1 MRVTTVILLC
11 PAYVRG
17 AYAAVGQSFSHQEKL
32 FLDQGGHDVA
42 NGVLGNAAA
51 KNVVGLVVAPAARV
65 NSL

>member
-11 PAYVRG
+11 PAYVCG
-17 AYAAVGQSFSHQEKL
+17 AYATVGQSFSHQEKL